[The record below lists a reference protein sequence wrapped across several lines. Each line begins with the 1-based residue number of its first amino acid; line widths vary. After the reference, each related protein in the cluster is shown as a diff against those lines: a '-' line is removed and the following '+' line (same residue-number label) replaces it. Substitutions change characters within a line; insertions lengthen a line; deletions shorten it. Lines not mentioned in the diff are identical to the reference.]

1 MICYII
7 SNHYSFY
14 LHWNQKMKKI
24 SSVSHVAL
32 ALALSTQP
40 SLSAEWNVVVGGEY
54 VSYFGFAN
62 SDISTNSASDFDGFD
77 VKSDVTIAF
86 MPEIT
91 LDNGIQFGAV
101 VEVDG
106 QDASVGDSFAFID
119 ASFGMFEIGSRPSA
133 GYNMF
138 YSAPDESILGTND
151 GSSGDFIPFDGQ
163 AGSVFTGND
172 TELGTLNSTFIENG
186 SGNNDNAQR
195 ISYYTPRLAGF
206 QLGFSYARDPQSTQ
220 NNQVDLNGN
229 ALNNLFDFG
238 ANYVQD
244 FGGVEVAIAGRYG
257 IAQNDTVGGTN
268 PELWGAGA
276 NVSVAGFTIGGS
288 FAEQNNAGVSDG
300 QAYDVGVSYSTGP
313 WAMSLV
319 YQYGT
324 NADDEQAN
332 GALNVPAG
340 SDEELQQFVAGVTY
354 ELAQGVAV
362 GGFAAYV
369 DFDEDVADSGAAG
382 GDDVDGFIIGG
393 GIALEF

>member
-1 MICYII
+1 
-7 SNHYSFY
+7 
-14 LHWNQKMKKI
+14 MKR
-24 SSVSHVAL
+24 VAL
-32 ALALSTQP
+32 MSAMALSLTFAANP
-40 SLSAEWNVVVGGEY
+40 AISAEWDVVVGGEY
-54 VSYFGFAN
+54 VSYFGYAS
-62 SDISTNSASDFDGFD
+62 SDVSTDPSTDFDGFD

-101 VEVDG
+101 VELDG
-106 QDASVGDSFAFID
+106 QDGSIGDSFLFVD

-138 YSAPDESILGTND
+138 YSAPDESLLGTND
-151 GSSGDFIPFDGQ
+151 GSSGDFIPFDEQ
-163 AGSVFTGND
+163 AGSVFVGND
-172 TELGTLNSTFIENG
+172 TGLGTLNSTFIENG
-186 SGNNDNAQR
+186 ANANDNADR
-195 ISYYTPRLAGF
+195 ISYYTPRMAGF
-206 QLGFSYARDPQSTQ
+206 QVGLSYARDPNAS
-220 NNQVDLNGN
+220 NNAQVDLNGD
-229 ALNNLFDFG
+229 ALNNLFDLG
-238 ANYVQD
+238 VNYVQE

-257 IAQNDTVGGTN
+257 IAQNDSVGGEN
-268 PELWGAGA
+268 PEIWGAGA
-276 NVSVAGFTIGGS
+276 NVSVSGFTIGGS
-288 FAEQNNAGVSDG
+288 FSEQNNTAVSDG

-332 GALNVPAG
+332 GALAVPAG
-340 SDEELQQFVAGVTY
+340 SDEELQQFVAGLTY
-354 ELAQGVAV
+354 ELAEGVAV

-369 DFDEDVADSGAAG
+369 DFDEDVSDSGAAG